1 MPTDSGTF
9 QGCAPIVIGGGGS
22 APNNSGGNNGGGS
35 GGGSG
40 QFAIP
45 NFTELVTVGAA
56 VLGAV
61 AVIVALVPAGVG
73 AIPVQA
79 SPYPSG
85 VDAVVLGN
93 TTPQLL
99 RSPETENQEAAKV
112 HAKECANLK
121 VRYDDARKQADFA
134 SAMEAHS
141 RQLLATALQKLP
153 REYLQ
158 EYLKDKIK
166 DAAAEIPIDI
176 MMAFIGAAELEVLA
190 EICKKAATTLIA
202 EEPGVYSDNLGK
214 LSGLHC
220 CAGRSEEA

>member
-1 MPTDSGTF
+1 
-9 QGCAPIVIGGGGS
+9 VR
-22 APNNSGGNNGGGS
+22 
-35 GGGSG
+35 
-40 QFAIP
+40 
-45 NFTELVTVGAA
+45 
-56 VLGAV
+56 GAV

-79 SPYPSG
+79 SPLHSG
-85 VDAVVLGN
+85 VDEVVLGN
-93 TTPQLL
+93 ATTPQLL
-99 RSPETENQEAAKV
+99 RSPEAESQEAAKV

-202 EEPGVYSDNLGK
+202 EDEPGVLATIWENFQGYTASRG
-214 LSGLHC
+214 
-220 CAGRSEEA
+220 EAKRLQDLADFWLNDFKSRCPDWIN